1 MSRRKHR
8 NPFQWRKLAVLP
20 TATCL
25 ALCMGYTSPA
35 IAEEPVQNSEANPA
49 QVSTVE
55 ESSPGVDATA
65 KESPTDKSNKS
76 ALSATTIP
84 AADASSA
91 ADESGSEA
99 KPAPPAEDVYA
110 LVPSE
115 SSPHLTWTKNG
126 EPCAA
131 SGWKSFEGAWYW
143 FDGSPCAAEARWVS
157 DRGSW
162 YWLGEDGRMAE
173 GTFEA
178 QGSLWHATASGALL
192 TGRGWAWDGAW
203 YRTSPSGALTTGW
216 LWDGAWY
223 WLDPKTGKMAA
234 GWFRD
239 GGGDWYL
246 ADGSGRML
254 TGWQATGG
262 RWYHL
267 AGSGRMDAGWL
278 WDGAWY
284 WLDPESGAM
293 AVGWAQDGAGSWW
306 YLLGDGTLSGQ
317 RWVAGWAGSWYWVD
331 ASGRMGSGWLPW
343 GGSWYWLDPETGKMA
358 TADWVND
365 RDTFYWVNADG
376 IMASNSWVHDSDG
389 YWHWANNSGAMASGW
404 FTKGAAKYYL
414 DPKDAK
420 HPMVTGL
427 ATIDD
432 KQYSFGPSGEM
443 QTAAWVAID
452 ESGFYSFAGTDGVIS
467 SVVRKDANGIII
479 DSEGNALSGW
489 VELGGTRLY
498 VDSDTH
504 QAKTG
509 WLKQDEG
516 YYYLDAS
523 SGSMHTG
530 WTHVDGYWYYL
541 GHDGIMQTGWQS
553 IGNAWYYL
561 SPASGAM
568 KTGWLSEGGAW
579 YFLNNSGAMAT
590 GWIWDN
596 AWYYLRQNGAMAT
609 GWIWDGSRWYFL
621 QANGALFKIND
632 MVWALNSFGFNGL
645 NSFNTSRS
653 ISNGAW
659 DELQNAINNYSNM
672 GCTVGFTMIDLT
684 TGAGVAYNADWRHNS
699 ASTIKG
705 PYVVALNK
713 LWPWELANSESDMFI
728 TLDVSSNFTY
738 ANLCNRYGH
747 FPLDYMVSE
756 VGAGGFA
763 WDGDYGYYS
772 SKDLCKMWV
781 DVADYLINGG
791 QNAEWLQNVMGNNSH
806 ITSRGALSW
815 TGSTVYA
822 KSGWVNGY
830 VNSHN
835 EGYLV
840 MRGDHPYV
848 VAIMSDNIHE
858 NSWCM
863 ANLVNAIDRAHS
875 ELVW

>member
-1 MSRRKHR
+1 
-8 NPFQWRKLAVLP
+8 
-20 TATCL
+20 
-25 ALCMGYTSPA
+25 MGYTSPA
-35 IAEEPVQNSEANPA
+35 IAEEPIQNSEASPA

-76 ALSATTIP
+76 ALSATTTP
-84 AADASSA
+84 AAGANSA
-91 ADESGSEA
+91 ADEGGSET
-99 KPAPPAEDVYA
+99 KPASPAEDVYA

-223 WLDPKTGKMAA
+223 WLDP
-234 GWFRD
+234 
-239 GGGDWYL
+239 
-246 ADGSGRML
+246 
-254 TGWQATGG
+254 
-262 RWYHL
+262 
-267 AGSGRMDAGWL
+267 
-278 WDGAWY
+278 
-284 WLDPESGAM
+284 ESGAM
-293 AVGWAQDGAGSWW
+293 AVGWAQDGDGAWW

-331 ASGRMGSGWLPW
+331 ASGRMGSGWLSW

-358 TADWVND
+358 AADWAND
-365 RDTFYWVNADG
+365 RGAFYWLNADG
-376 IMASNSWVHDSDG
+376 VMAADSWVYDNEG
-389 YWHWANNSGAMASGW
+389 YWHWANNTGSMASGW
-404 FTKGAAKYYL
+404 LTKGAAKYYL

-420 HPMVTGL
+420 HPMTTGL

-452 ESGFYSFAGTDGVIS
+452 ESGLYSFAGTDGVIS

-498 VDSDTH
+498 VDPETH

-509 WLKQDEG
+509 WLKRDEG
-516 YYYLDAS
+516 YYYLDTT

-530 WTHVDGYWYYL
+530 WTPVDGYWYYL
-541 GHDGIMQTGWQS
+541 GQDGIMQTGWQS
-553 IGNAWYYL
+553 IENAWYYL
-561 SPASGAM
+561 DPASGAM
-568 KTGWLSEGGAW
+568 KTGWLSEDGAW
-579 YFLNNSGAMAT
+579 YFLKNSGAMAT
-590 GWIWDN
+590 GWIWD
-596 AWYYLRQNGAMAT
+596 G
-609 GWIWDGSRWYFL
+609 GRWYFL

-632 MVWALNSFGFNGL
+632 MVWALNSFGFNNL

-653 ISNGAW
+653 ISSGAW

-728 TLDVSSNFTY
+728 TLNVSSNFTY

>member
-35 IAEEPVQNSEANPA
+35 IAEEPIQNSEASPA

-76 ALSATTIP
+76 ALSATTTP
-84 AADASSA
+84 AADASSS

-99 KPAPPAEDVYA
+99 EPAPPAEDVYA

-223 WLDPKTGKMAA
+223 WLA
-234 GWFRD
+234 
-239 GGGDWYL
+239 
-246 ADGSGRML
+246 
-254 TGWQATGG
+254 
-262 RWYHL
+262 
-267 AGSGRMDAGWL
+267 
-278 WDGAWY
+278 
-284 WLDPESGAM
+284 PESGAM
-293 AVGWAQDGAGSWW
+293 AVGWAQDGAGAWW

-331 ASGRMGSGWLPW
+331 ASGRMGSGWLSW

-365 RDTFYWVNADG
+365 RDTFYWLNADG

-404 FTKGAAKYYL
+404 LTKGAAKYYL

-498 VDSDTH
+498 VDPDTH
-504 QAKTG
+504 QA
-509 WLKQDEG
+509 
-516 YYYLDAS
+516 
-523 SGSMHTG
+523 
-530 WTHVDGYWYYL
+530 
-541 GHDGIMQTGWQS
+541 
-553 IGNAWYYL
+553 
-561 SPASGAM
+561 

-579 YFLNNSGAMAT
+579 YFLKNSGAMAT

-609 GWIWDGSRWYFL
+609 GWIWDGGRWYFL

-632 MVWALNSFGFNGL
+632 MVWALNSFGFNNL

-653 ISNGAW
+653 ISSGAW

-713 LWPWELANSESDMFI
+713 LWPWELANSESDMFT
-728 TLDVSSNFTY
+728 TLNVSSNFTY